1 MVSIVIFIFT
11 SCLKWEEISQVRPA
25 VPSDGGDALTVLG
38 KTLYVKNDHRA
49 EFVIVNGWMLIGPV
63 YLCSDPL
70 YINHVQFLYTVYEWH
85 FSQKNKTNN
94 ELLKSNSSALQTF
107 FVDSKCNLRLFFT
120 ILFSKLKKK
129 CQYKTLRFKTFFE
142 PNLSATKN
150 YKKNVCE
157 EKHQNRRRLVKNCSW
172 CCQYALHLE

>member
-1 MVSIVIFIFT
+1 M
-11 SCLKWEEISQVRPA
+11 RPA
-25 VPSDGGDALTVLG
+25 VPSNGGDALTVLG

-157 EKHQNRRRLVKNCSW
+157 EKHQNRRRLVKNCS
-172 CCQYALHLE
+172 

>member
-25 VPSDGGDALTVLG
+25 VPSNGGDALTVLG

-107 FVDSKCNLRLFFT
+107 FVDSKCNLMRLFF
-120 ILFSKLKKK
+120 LPFYSANLKKSVNTK
-129 CQYKTLRFKTFFE
+129 LSDSKRFWT
-142 PNLSATKN
+142 
-150 YKKNVCE
+150 
-157 EKHQNRRRLVKNCSW
+157 
-172 CCQYALHLE
+172 